1 MGDKMKKLWLTS
13 LFFLLIISSFQA
25 ILYSQILGSIKGHV
39 YDKETKVPLEKVIVT
54 IISQKSEAIQYKLI
68 TDKKGYFYKSGLHIG
83 IYMIKFEKKGYA
95 PGATTIRIGI
105 GSKEDLKISLPPFK
119 GKKKGSNRIVEQSA
133 KLINSGNFS
142 EAITKLSEA
151 IKDDPENYVLYYY
164 RGYCFEKNKE
174 YDRAIGDYQKS
185 MKLNPEFLLAIQG
198 SGNSYAKKKE
208 FNNAIKFYQ
217 KAIELGNISNYLAS

>member
-142 EAITKLSEA
+142 EAPLEIFN
-151 IKDDPENYVLYYY
+151 P
-164 RGYCFEKNKE
+164 E
-174 YDRAIGDYQKS
+174 YDNR
-185 MKLNPEFLLAIQG
+185 FLLVLETIPKIKLCSLLLPG
-198 SGNSYAKKKE
+198 VLLRKKQR
-208 FNNAIKFYQ
+208 I
-217 KAIELGNISNYLAS
+217 